1 MSVKRGLA
9 QLSRALRLGRRGRE
23 SEARTPDHSCPVAQS
38 WVTVS
43 IPKQATDSKK
53 DLAYSLWLLLSI
65 EPQGSKGVPCCTV
78 LKIKI
83 AKSCRSTYNGPST
96 PVRL

>member
-1 MSVKRGLA
+1 MSERRGLA

-38 WVTVS
+38 WVAVL
-43 IPKQATDSKK
+43 IPKQATDSKNT
-53 DLAYSLWLLLSI
+53 LVYTIWFLLSI
-65 EPQGSKGVPCCTV
+65 EPQGSKDVPCCPIV
-78 LKIKI
+78 KIKI
-83 AKSCRSTYNGPST
+83 AKSCKSTYNGPST